1 MHALQTRRRR
11 DTIDKQ
17 KSCAIE
23 GDLHGKQQTTTKGC
37 IPPDLPKADRGAPRC
52 DEGDGGIHKKFRI
65 EKGRGIF
72 HLPKAGREIIPST
85 AAGADGRAGAWQG
98 PDRGMR
104 CIYPPRSKEN
114 GSGKADRKPGRMSNW
129 TFGPGVDRAV
139 LYRHCTGIA
148 GFCDQNAD
156 HAGIYHFQR
165 FDPGLC
171 LGAEPYAEPTYL
183 WFFGEK
189 AEGCAALG
197 PLCCLQ

>member
-1 MHALQTRRRR
+1 M
-11 DTIDKQ
+11 
-17 KSCAIE
+17 
-23 GDLHGKQQTTTKGC
+23 
-37 IPPDLPKADRGAPRC
+37 
-52 DEGDGGIHKKFRI
+52 
-65 EKGRGIF
+65 
-72 HLPKAGREIIPST
+72 PKAGREIIPST

-189 AEGCAALG
+189 AEAAQRWGHCAVYSDLG
-197 PLCCLQ
+197 GDPVCQMGAEETCIVLGQCLDSHCGDSGTVSHCLGNKEKNGHKKTAIWPFFAFQINI